1 MPFGSKVFAP
11 VSILISL
18 YALSSWI
25 NASALWVE
33 LPLMINIL
41 PEKWSLPSHL
51 AFMIQCSNIAPVMYS
66 IISKIKT
73 IKSGRSISVVSKSD
87 VTLSLLIICVS
98 FLASILMAFL
108 WDKTVFVAGEE
119 RSIAVLCLTGI
130 FSLASCTSS
139 LVYLPFMAR
148 FPAAYL
154 SVFYFG
160 LGLSG
165 LLPGLIGLAQGLGS
179 NPTCANSTM
188 SNMTCDNSECTYVLN
203 MVPVYPEP
211 RFSIQTFLLIISC
224 ILFLSLLSFYALNFT
239 RLKSYQVLHKE
250 PGFPRMKHQIESE
263 SFASNPLN
271 NDAKL
276 EPSASQ
282 CQEVDVQSVESPDS
296 SSLSSSKAQLSKAH
310 LCFYLVSVSL
320 LNLSTNGLIPATQSY
335 TCLPY
340 GDMVYTLTVR
350 LSSVIGSL
358 FSLSTLVLPIPG
370 IKTIGFLMVVGV
382 GTVIF
387 HLTLALLSPHPP
399 MVASIYG
406 PIIIVSYF
414 D

>member
-1 MPFGSKVFAP
+1 MPFGSKVYAP

-41 PEKWSLPSHL
+41 PEKWNLPSHI
-51 AFMIQCSNIAPVMYS
+51 AFVIQCSNIAPVLYS

-73 IKSGRSISVVSKSD
+73 GRSSSVVSKSD
-87 VTLSLLIICVS
+87 ITLSLLIISIS
-98 FLASILMAFL
+98 FLTSILMAFL

-130 FSLASCTSS
+130 FSLASCTAS

-165 LLPGLIGLAQGLGS
+165 LLPGLIGFAQGLGS
-179 NPTCANSTM
+179 NPTCVNSTM
-188 SNMTCDNSECTYVLN
+188 SNMTCDDSECAYVMN

-211 RFSIQTFLLIISC
+211 RFSIQTFFLIISC

-239 RLKSYQVLHKE
+239 RLKSYQILHK
-250 PGFPRMKHQIESE
+250 GSAFPKMKTKTESE
-263 SFASNPLN
+263 SVASSPLN
-271 NDAKL
+271 SDSKF
-276 EPSASQ
+276 ESSASQ
-282 CQEVDVQSVESPDS
+282 HQEADVQSVESPDS
-296 SSLSSSKAQLSKAH
+296 SLESSSKAPLSKVH

-340 GDMVYTLTVR
+340 GDMVYTLTIR
-350 LSSVIGSL
+350 LNSVIGSL
-358 FSLSTLVLPIPG
+358 FSLSTLVLPVPG
-370 IKTIGFLMVVGV
+370 IKTIGFLMVTGV
-382 GTVIF
+382 GSVIF
-387 HLTLALLSPHPP
+387 HLTLASLSPHPP
-399 MVASIYG
+399 MVGTIYG
-406 PIIIVSYF
+406 PVIIVSYF